1 MLFFEYL
8 LQIVMSN
15 HYFWTWAVEMYF
27 YVIFIYV
34 VLLHCIL
41 RDWWWILM
49 REMNICFYLILVMA
63 LVQYVPGVNSE
74 QWLFNKHVH
83 ILKND
88 LLRSWLFKLIKELL
102 IIPLNWVQFLSNEKK
117 RVYFVLHSLYL
128 HACPMTTIL
137 SANYWFKK
145 TYPEVASKAI
155 WKWGGGG

>member
-1 MLFFEYL
+1 MNFYL
-8 LQIVMSN
+8 AYLSWCFKKIIIPKIIVISTVCWNFLYAFLWILVTDIVMSN
-15 HYFWTWAVEMYF
+15 HYFWTWAVERYF

-117 RVYFVLHSLYL
+117 IDSQLPKF
-128 HACPMTTIL
+128 
-137 SANYWFKK
+137 
-145 TYPEVASKAI
+145 E
-155 WKWGGGG
+155 